1 VGRSAAPGSA
11 GWNVSSRVRPPA
23 AAGIFYPSDPAK
35 LAAAVDRR
43 LAEAAEP
50 PDGEPMPEALIV
62 PHAGYVYSGP
72 VAATAYARLRPFA
85 ESVTRVA
92 ILGPAHFIP
101 LVGTAVPGVDSW
113 RTPLGDVPLDET
125 LRDAA
130 VKAGAVIDD
139 GPHEPEHSLEVQ
151 VPFLQRLL
159 GDGFGALPVAV
170 GVTSPGQVADL
181 LAALLAASPP
191 ASESAPGMLTLISTD
206 LSHYLDHETA
216 RRVDRRTAD
225 AIFARDPEA
234 IGSED
239 ACGLFALR
247 GVLEHARRRGLG
259 VRLLDL
265 RTSGDTSGDRRRVVG
280 YGAFGLWRSNWS

>member
-1 VGRSAAPGSA
+1 MSP
-11 GWNVSSRVRPPA
+11 RVRQPA
-23 AAGIFYPSDPAK
+23 AAGIFYPSDPGQ
-35 LAAAVDRR
+35 LAGAVDRL
-43 LAEAAEP
+43 LAEANEP
-50 PDGEPMPEALIV
+50 PSGEPMPEGLIV

-85 ESVTRVA
+85 ASVSRVA
-92 ILGPAHFIP
+92 ILGPAHFFP
-101 LVGTAVPGVDSW
+101 LLGAAVPGVDSW
-113 RTPLGDVPLDET
+113 RTPLGDVPIDGA

-159 GDGFGALPVAV
+159 ADRFSMLPVAV

-181 LAALLAASPP
+181 LAEFLSAFP
-191 ASESAPGMLTLISTD
+191 ATPDGAPGVLTLISTD
-206 LSHYLDHETA
+206 LSHYHDHETA
-216 RRVDRRTAD
+216 RRIDRRTAD

-234 IGSED
+234 IGGED

-247 GVLEHARRRGLG
+247 GVLEHARRRELD
-259 VRLLDL
+259 VRLLDM
-265 RTSGDTSGDRRRVVG
+265 RTSGDTSGNRRRVVG
-280 YGAFGLWRSNWS
+280 YGAFGLWRSTWS